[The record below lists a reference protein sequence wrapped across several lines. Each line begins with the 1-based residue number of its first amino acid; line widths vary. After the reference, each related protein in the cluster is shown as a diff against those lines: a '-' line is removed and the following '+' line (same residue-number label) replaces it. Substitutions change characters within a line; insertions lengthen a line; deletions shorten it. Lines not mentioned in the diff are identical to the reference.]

1 MPHTNSDK
9 LDDDDDKPARLLGHI
24 IGRVVLCA
32 AAYNVFPLICNFLAP
47 IMHVNDVAM
56 TDRVRAGLT
65 GSFLPGISLLFGTL
79 FSYTISL
86 LVNRQNR
93 IEELVNQVCAAAV
106 FTANLA
112 QRHTVFAP
120 EVSKN
125 EGT

>member
-1 MPHTNSDK
+1 MHRALPHAHTNSDK
-9 LDDDDDKPARLLGHI
+9 LDDDDDKPARLLGHV
-24 IGRVVLCA
+24 IGRVLLCV
-32 AAYNVFPLICNFLAP
+32 AAYNTFPLICNFLAP

-93 IEELVNQVCAAAV
+93 IEELVNQVCAAAEP
-106 FTANLA
+106 F
-112 QRHTVFAP
+112 
-120 EVSKN
+120 
-125 EGT
+125 